1 MKKFIKIAMSLVLL
15 LAPMA
20 MQAQSAQEARKVLKQ
35 YCEEKNQDVPIKDGD
50 DDAYYVF
57 FGFEDDQM
65 NIVYG
70 VNTDMFAFM
79 CKNKEKALEAVV
91 EALASDE
98 ELLGVVAYLTFCDGS
113 LAFIICDYNGDI
125 KDEGNRL
132 LMAFDKDDLKAIIKK
147 AAEKE

>member
-1 MKKFIKIAMSLVLL
+1 MKQLFKIAMGLVLL

-35 YCEEKNQDVPIKDGD
+35 YCEAKNQDVPIKDGD
-50 DDAYYVF
+50 DDAYYIF

-70 VNTDMFAFM
+70 VDTDMFALM

-91 EALASDE
+91 ETLATDE
-98 ELLGVVAYLTFCDGS
+98 ELLGVVAYLTIFDGS
-113 LAFIICDYNGDI
+113 LAFVMCDYNGDI
-125 KDEGNRL
+125 KDEKNRL
-132 LMAFDKDDLKAIIKK
+132 LMAFDEDDLKAIIKK
-147 AAEKE
+147 AAE

>member
-1 MKKFIKIAMSLVLL
+1 
-15 LAPMA
+15 
-20 MQAQSAQEARKVLKQ
+20 
-35 YCEEKNQDVPIKDGD
+35 
-50 DDAYYVF
+50 
-57 FGFEDDQM
+57 
-65 NIVYG
+65 
-70 VNTDMFAFM
+70 MFAFM

-91 EALASDE
+91 ETLASDE

-147 AAEKE
+147 ASEKE